1 MDDENLRLET
11 VMHKNIMEFVASSK
25 NLVEGGRHENVKEN
39 AVPLIKIE
47 KQKGHRSHESEDS
60 LSHDFDEGLFSSKIK
75 PYYFKKRWNS
85 TKDLRHDDEIT
96 SDFDHTTRIQ
106 CHDKQSLNDQLK
118 SPSFSEIE
126 NYESKSETSKLKYK
140 AIEDKKL
147 NRSRGID
154 TNVFSSEPDS
164 HLQDDDE
171 NAEKFSHDTSHKIGQ
186 LHSMEFVNSKQRSV
200 SLNNLRFSRS
210 RSYEKHMHKTK
221 QTYQKQLTGEKAYQK
236 EQLNNVDMTEKK
248 TVKGKPV
255 EQVSDSS
262 VVEVPTNT
270 RDVSSKIDTL
280 TNGKTPVAEK
290 KIKLPRRFISG
301 YINKDERSKDYSN
314 RTQKEMKMPDKFK
327 SKSGKKTKDSEDSKS
342 MSERKANVTGNSK
355 SMSSEKKAKVSD
367 SKSVLE
373 TKTKDTEAS
382 KSLSEKKAKVTEDSK
397 SSSEKKIKDSE
408 VSKSVSEKKAK
419 VTQDS
424 KSMSEKKAKVTE
436 DSKSNSEKRTKQYEV
451 YSSKSE
457 NRNKIEDSRPVSE
470 MKIRQSGGSKSKP
483 ENKSKLDDS
492 RPVHKEEKQVTK
504 GTKSATE
511 KKTKTSQDT
520 RQSKK
525 KTANNFTVDVHMSEH
540 ILENYDIKSYILNRM
555 GARENIQFEVTNAI
569 NKPGKA
575 LSAEV
580 SLLFPSKIKA
590 MKAVDLLNKSNRN
603 AEKKIICS
611 YDSDKEIQDAE
622 DRKWREQAEFNK
634 SAERAVET
642 AKQAL
647 DKQELLIR
655 DAAAKLE
662 NIEKSLSTRKGVSL
676 DVFNALLCEQKA
688 REDKVNE
695 LKQHRKEFQRFLNS
709 MNETLT
715 TMDPSEKEKM
725 YNLRKSL
732 GTECHRLETALPM
745 YARRDDILTTI
756 GNNQVSI
763 LLGETGS
770 GKSTQL
776 VQYLYQAGYAQKGII
791 ACTQPRKIAAIS
803 LAKHVSS
810 ELGSRVGKV
819 VGYQVGMK
827 TEKSSDT
834 KIMFMTDHIL
844 LNECLKDEN
853 LSQFSCVIIDEAHE
867 RSIYTDLLL
876 GMLKKCLSSRPDLKI
891 VITSATIKPDIFV
904 SYFGGEKVCPVL
916 KVSGRTFPVETVWND
931 DVYGDPFPED
941 YERKAVSKAI
951 EVHTTVP
958 AEAGDILVFV
968 TSPTESEKCCQN
980 FSRRVTDQNFKCL
993 QLHGKLKQ
1001 EEQQLVFEPGP
1012 KGVRKIVFAT
1022 NSAETS
1028 ITIPGIKFVIDTGVV
1043 REMRYDAKKKM
1054 NCLSVVPVSQSSA
1067 DQRKGR
1073 AGRTA
1078 PGICYRLY
1086 SEADFYQMEK
1096 NNKPEILRVNLGQAL
1111 LKLLQLKV
1119 DPLSFDFVESPDKDH
1134 MTAVM
1139 EMLCQLGAVKG
1150 MELTDLGKWIAN
1162 LPLEPRLGVLVKN
1175 GIELEVPVEA
1185 MVVATCTTAGSVFYR
1200 SGSLEEKKKSD
1211 LKKLKFCHPGG
1222 DLLTALN
1229 VYREWNGVHEGGKG
1243 KWCVNNSVNGKT
1255 MKGIREAVKEII
1267 DILKKEMKLYVKYEL
1282 CPLQKADTEIQ
1293 RLLIKCM
1300 TTNLCFYLGHE
1311 RAGYITTDL
1320 HQHVQIH
1327 PSSSLVCLGQQPKWI
1342 VYEQILKTTDDFVTN
1357 ISPVSEDD
1365 MEEFVLQRQTYLDR
1379 EYLNSREVSQICKIP
1394 VGKYV
1399 FWKFVG
1405 PFHKGRKDMEELMRI
1420 ACNDSLVVIEADKQ
1434 KGEIAL
1440 YTPRQFGAFAD
1451 GRLKS
1456 ALNHIP
1462 EVLRNE
1468 AKEIPIGNDKS
1479 GVRAVIGPGGGV
1491 VDILMPSE
1499 YRTLNI
1505 KQKPFCRYDLMEED
1519 VRSRFSGFGPIDQIW
1534 QAKGKKQNIFW
1545 GKVTFLH
1552 WYHAI
1557 EAVADINDDEN
1568 ELIEVVPVMV
1578 STGSKSNTEYT
1589 VRLSW
1594 CRRLG
1599 RGIAY
1604 VYLENPED
1612 EEELLD
1618 TSPITI
1624 GDKTVDIRRAKRDN
1638 LMLSG
1643 LSAYVSEDE
1652 IREALADVLDVVL
1665 PPNSTRFKVIVPRSA
1680 AITSPSQMDRV
1691 RDQLEAEVLSASTKG
1706 HFRINMK
1713 GVQDQTARYTA
1724 FVSFKD
1730 LNDCENIM
1738 DMCDDGRL
1746 RIGSA
1751 PVDASMDLK
1760 TSVVVQKKIFDVVK
1774 SDINSL
1780 TQKFQRKRSST
1791 SIKRKEIKSGNTVLD
1806 ICSSSPRKLAKTM
1819 ALVHEIVDGNV
1830 LGCETTPRLYH
1841 LFTKRNRQ
1849 VVANIERST
1858 RTLIFMDQRN
1868 FTATVHGLVE
1878 LRQIAIHELKLFL
1891 ESLKDVEELEQN
1903 LKGEGNPP
1911 GVMKELIA
1919 LYDTDLKGLTETA
1932 DLAKVSLNVKLH
1944 KVTMVGTKEAI
1955 AKGCELIQDVK
1966 EKASD
1971 RTQGLEAELPDCPI
1985 CMCPVELSQLY
1996 RLEYCGHGYCKDCV
2010 KSLILNGLT
2019 DKKFPI
2025 QCAAEECGKDIV
2037 IRDINI
2043 QIKEGAFTSS
2053 KLATA
2058 AVDCLVAKDNTT
2070 YHYCLTPNCE
2080 MVYKVTSAA
2089 ELFKCPLC
2097 LCHICTACHIQY
2109 HDGMSCDM
2117 YKSAKSESGSVKKW
2131 VQEKPKMRIQCPK
2144 CDIGIEKIEG
2154 CNNMH
2159 CKACGSH
2166 ICWLCLR
2173 YFPTSRQC
2181 YDHIHSKHKG
2191 KLFAEIPAG
2200 TAV

>member
-11 VMHKNIMEFVASSK
+11 VMHKNMMEFVASSK

-47 KQKGHRSHESEDS
+47 KQNGHRSHESEDS

-96 SDFDHTTRIQ
+96 SDFDYTTRIQ
-106 CHDKQSLNDQLK
+106 CHDKQSLNDQLM
-118 SPSFSEIE
+118 SPSFSRIE
-126 NYESKSETSKLKYK
+126 NYESKNETSKLKYK
-140 AIEDKKL
+140 AIEDKNH

-154 TNVFSSEPDS
+154 TNVFSPEPNS

-171 NAEKFSHDTSHKIGQ
+171 NTEKFSRDTSHKIGQ
-186 LHSMEFVNSKQRSV
+186 VHSMEFVNSKQRSV

-236 EQLNNVDMTEKK
+236 EQLNNVDMTKKK

-290 KIKLPRRFISG
+290 KIKLPPRFISG

-314 RTQKEMKMPDKFK
+314 RTEKEMKMPDKFR

-342 MSERKANVTGNSK
+342 MSERKANVTENSK

-436 DSKSNSEKRTKQYEV
+436 DSKSNSEKRTKQYEG

-470 MKIRQSGGSKSKP
+470 MKIRRSGGSKSKP

-525 KTANNFTVDVHMSEH
+525 KTATCNNFTVDVHISEH
-540 ILENYDIKSYILNRM
+540 ILENYDIKSYILHRM
-555 GARENIQFEVTNAI
+555 GTRENIQFEVTNAI

-580 SLLFPSKIKA
+580 SLLFPSKSKA

-622 DRKWREQAEFNK
+622 DRKYREQAEFNK

-688 REDKVNE
+688 REDKFNE

-709 MNETLT
+709 MRKTLT

-725 YNLRKSL
+725 YDLRKSL

-810 ELGSRVGKV
+810 ELGYRVGKV

-827 TEKSSDT
+827 TEKSQDT

-876 GMLKKCLSSRPDLKI
+876 GMLKKCLSSRLDLKI

-1001 EEQQLVFEPGP
+1001 EEQQLVFEPGS

-1086 SEADFYQMEK
+1086 SDIDFYQMEK

-1119 DPLSFDFVESPDKDH
+1119 DPLSFDFVESPNKDH

-1139 EMLCQLGAVKG
+1139 ESLCQLGAVEG
-1150 MELTDLGKWIAN
+1150 TELTDLGKWIAN

-1267 DILKKEMKLYVKYEL
+1267 DILKKEMKIDVKYEL

-1300 TTNLCFYLGHE
+1300 MSNLCFYLGHE

-1327 PSSSLVCLGQQPKWI
+1327 PSSSLVCLGQQPKWV

-1365 MEEFVLQRQTYLDR
+1365 MEEFVLQRQTDLDR
-1379 EYLNSREVSQICKIP
+1379 EYLKSREVSQICKIP

-1405 PFHKGRKDMEELMRI
+1405 PFHKGRKDMEELMRT

-1434 KGEIAL
+1434 KGEISL
-1440 YTPRQFGAFAD
+1440 YTPRQFGTFAE

-1479 GVRAVIGPGGGV
+1479 GVRAVIGPGGSV
-1491 VDILMPSE
+1491 VDILMPTE

-1505 KQKPFCRYDLMEED
+1505 KQKPFCRYDLMEDD

-1552 WYHAI
+1552 MKHAVEAADYINADENEQI
-1557 EAVADINDDEN
+1557 EAV
-1568 ELIEVVPVMV
+1568 PVIV
-1578 STGSKSNTEYT
+1578 SSGSKSTNEYT

-1599 RGIAY
+1599 KGIAF
-1604 VYLENPED
+1604 VDVESPED
-1612 EEELLD
+1612 EVQLMIK
-1618 TSPITI
+1618 SPIVI
-1624 GDKTVDIRRAKRDN
+1624 GPKIVEVQMSKRDN
-1638 LMLSG
+1638 LMFRG
-1643 LSAYVSEDE
+1643 VSAYVSEDE
-1652 IREALADVLDVVL
+1652 IKEALADVLDVDL
-1665 PPNSTRFKVIVPRSA
+1665 PPNSTRFKVTIPRLPASIA
-1680 AITSPSQMDRV
+1680 ASEMDTV
-1691 RDQLEAEVLSASTKG
+1691 YQELDEEIRDLDLKG
-1706 HFRINMK
+1706 TFKMNIR
-1713 GVQDQTARYTA
+1713 GVKEQTARFTA
-1724 FVSFKD
+1724 FISFTD
-1730 LNDCENIM
+1730 PSDCETIL
-1738 DMCDDGRL
+1738 DACADGDFCM
-1746 RIGSA
+1746 GSA
-1751 PVDASMDLK
+1751 PVEASMDIK
-1760 TSVVVQKKIFDVVK
+1760 SSVVVQKKVFELVK
-1774 SDINSL
+1774 SDIDSL
-1780 TQKFQRKRSST
+1780 TQKLRRKQSPST
-1791 SIKRKEIKSGNTVLD
+1791 IKRRDLNSGNIVLD
-1806 ICSSSPRKLAKTM
+1806 VCSTSPRKLAKVKTF
-1819 ALVHEIVDGNV
+1819 VHDIVDGDV
-1830 LGCETTPRLYH
+1830 LDCETMPRLYH
-1841 LFTKRNRQ
+1841 LFTKRNREM
-1849 VVANIERST
+1849 VASIEKST

-1868 FTATVHGLVE
+1868 FNITVHGLVE
-1878 LRQIAIHELKLFL
+1878 FRHIAIHELKLFL
-1891 ESLKDVEELEQN
+1891 ESLKDVEELEMN
-1903 LKGEGNPP
+1903 LKGEGIPP
-1911 GVMKELIA
+1911 GVMKELITM
-1919 LYDTDLKGLTETA
+1919 YDTSLNNLRETA
-1932 DLAKVSLNVKLH
+1932 DLAKVSLDFKLH
-1944 KVTMVGTKEAI
+1944 KVTMAGTLDAI
-1955 AKGCELIQDVK
+1955 AKGCELIQAVK
-1966 EKASD
+1966 EKLSE
-1971 RTQGLEAELPDCPI
+1971 RKQAEETEMPTCPI
-1985 CMCPVELSQLY
+1985 CICTVELSQLY
-1996 RLEYCGHGYCKDCV
+1996 RLEYCGHGYCKECV
-2010 KSLILNGLT
+2010 RNLILNGLT

-2025 QCAAEECGKDIV
+2025 QCAADKCGKDIV

-2043 QIKEGAFTSS
+2043 HIKQGAFTSS
-2053 KLATA
+2053 KLATS
-2058 AVDCLVAKDNTT
+2058 AVDCLVAKNSNK

-2080 MVYKVTSAA
+2080 MVYRVTSSA
-2089 ELFKCPLC
+2089 EFFRCPLC
-2097 LCHICTACHIQY
+2097 ACRICTACHIQF
-2109 HDGMSCDM
+2109 HDGMTCAM
-2117 YKSAKSESGSVKKW
+2117 FKSAKSQDDSVDKWMRDSPKKR
-2131 VQEKPKMRIQCPK
+2131 KQCPN
-2144 CDIGIEKIEG
+2144 CDVGIEKYTG
-2154 CNNMH
+2154 CNHVH
-2159 CKACGSH
+2159 CLACGAH
-2166 ICWLCLR
+2166 ICWVCLKS
-2173 YFPTSRQC
+2173 FSDQAHC
-2181 YDHIHSKHKG
+2181 YGHMEDAHGS
-2191 KLFAEIPAG
+2191 F
-2200 TAV
+2200 V